1 MQILLKTPPDFQY
14 AATMGSHG
22 WRRLAP
28 FSYDD
33 TTRILTRIERLDD
46 GTLVK
51 LSLQEA
57 EDNNALIHV
66 DGVHDLSAAQ
76 QARIETRVS
85 RWLSLHWDLSAF
97 YAFIQAQAPPEYQW
111 IIEQGAGRMLVCS
124 TVWEDMAK
132 TLLTT
137 NTTWAQTIAMCGRLC
152 ELGAAYPGGGH
163 AFPSAEQ
170 VAALS
175 LDTFAKQIRA
185 GYRAPYLHAL
195 AQQIAAGELDVESWF
210 SDDINSADLYKAIK
224 SLKGFG
230 DYAAGT
236 MLRLLGHFDQVAI
249 DTACRAGYRRVT
261 GSDSADDAAIKQY
274 YAAFGDWRGLVAW
287 MDVMRR

>member
-1 MQILLKTPPDFQY
+1 MQILLKTPPDFNY
-14 AATMGSHG
+14 AATIGSHG

-33 TTRILTRIERLDD
+33 TKGILTRIEQLND

-57 EDNNALIHV
+57 HENDVLIHV
-66 DGVHDLSAAQ
+66 DGVDAINMSQ
-76 QARIETRVS
+76 QTEIERRVS

-97 YAFIQAQAPPEYQW
+97 YTFIKEHPDYHWIIQA
-111 IIEQGAGRMLVCS
+111 GSGRILVSS

-152 ELGAAYPGGGH
+152 ELGDPYPGGGC
-163 AFPSAEQ
+163 AFPSAGRI
-170 VAALS
+170 AALAV
-175 LDTFAKQIRA
+175 DDFAARIRA

-195 AQQIAAGELDVESWF
+195 ARQIAAGDLDTEAWYSAAM
-210 SDDINSADLYKAIK
+210 SSADLYKAIK
-224 SLKGFG
+224 LLKGFG
-230 DYAAGT
+230 DYATGT

-249 DTACRAGYRRVT
+249 DSECRAAYKRIT
-261 GSDSADDAAIKQY
+261 GSDTADVKAIKGY
-274 YAAFGDWRGLVAW
+274 YEPFGQWRGLIAW
-287 MDVMRR
+287 MDVMRE